1 MNQFIKYLAI
11 VASAFALGF
20 MTHTHQTKS
29 LVKVEDTQSGLYV
42 ISDGRIYQL
51 FELANDV
58 PPFQETYKKEKGIK

>member
-1 MNQFIKYLAI
+1 MNQAIKYLAI
-11 VASAFALGF
+11 AASAFAMGF
-20 MTHTHQTKS
+20 MTHTHQTKT

-58 PPFQETYKKEKGIK
+58 PPFQETFKRERNK